1 MSSEEK
7 LNQLRQLTAELA
19 NLGCIQALL
28 DWDQQV
34 NMPRGGMED
43 RSAQAALVAGIMYDR
58 ATSPQLGTL
67 IEDLASE
74 IPDINADDDLAREI
88 KVAKRDFEHISR
100 IPREKLIEFVMV
112 TSQAHE
118 VWVQARQNND
128 FASFAPHLTRIV
140 EMRREQAE
148 LFKPYD
154 HPYDPLLMEYEPGM
168 KTAEVKAIFD
178 ALLPKQVELLQ
189 RIAQAEQ
196 VDNSFIRQKYDFDS
210 QEKFGRFIATR
221 MGYDWN
227 RGRMDLAP
235 HPFTTSFGYGDV
247 RITTRY
253 LETDGMSSLFS
264 TMHEAGHALYDQ
276 GLDPKYRNTS
286 LGRPTSLAVHES
298 QSRFWENLIGRSQ
311 AFWQFAFPI
320 VQMLFP
326 EHLANLSLEQ
336 FYRGINRVEPSL
348 IRIEADEATYNL
360 HIMLRFEIETDLIEG
375 KLQAKD
381 LPEIWNSRM
390 QAYLGVTPPDDSSGV
405 LQDVHWSGGMI
416 GYFPT
421 YALGNLISA
430 QWWEKMVADHPDIP
444 NEIAAGNFAPVLA
457 WMRENVHRYASRYDP
472 QDLVQKI
479 TGSRINPE
487 PYMRYLEQKYSQIY
501 QL

>member
-1 MSSEEK
+1 MSTEEK
-7 LNQLRQLTAELA
+7 INQLRHLTAELA
-19 NLGCIQALL
+19 NLGGIQSLL

-100 IPREKLIEFVMV
+100 IPREKLIEVVMI

-154 HPYDPLLMEYEPGM
+154 HPYDPLLDEYEPGM

-178 ALLPKQVELLQ
+178 ALRPKQVELLQ

-210 QEKFGRFIATR
+210 QEKFSRFIATR

-253 LETDGMSSLFS
+253 LETDGISSLFS

-276 GLDPKYRNTS
+276 GLDSKYRNTS

-360 HIMLRFEIETDLIEG
+360 HIMLRFEIETDLMEG

-430 QWWEKMVADHPDIP
+430 QGWEKMVADHPDIP

-479 TGSRINPE
+479 TGSGINPE
-487 PYMRYLEQKYSQIY
+487 PYMRYLEHKYSQIY

>member
-1 MSSEEK
+1 MSTEEK
-7 LNQLRQLTAELA
+7 LNQLRHLTAELA
-19 NLGCIQALL
+19 NLGGIQALL

-67 IEDLASE
+67 IEDLASK

-154 HPYDPLLMEYEPGM
+154 HPYDPLLDEYEPGM

-178 ALLPKQVELLQ
+178 ALRPKQVELLQ

-253 LETDGMSSLFS
+253 LETDGDRKS
-264 TMHEAGHALYDQ
+264 
-276 GLDPKYRNTS
+276 
-286 LGRPTSLAVHES
+286 V
-298 QSRFWENLIGRSQ
+298 
-311 AFWQFAFPI
+311 
-320 VQMLFP
+320 V
-326 EHLANLSLEQ
+326 
-336 FYRGINRVEPSL
+336 
-348 IRIEADEATYNL
+348 
-360 HIMLRFEIETDLIEG
+360 
-375 KLQAKD
+375 
-381 LPEIWNSRM
+381 
-390 QAYLGVTPPDDSSGV
+390 
-405 LQDVHWSGGMI
+405 
-416 GYFPT
+416 
-421 YALGNLISA
+421 
-430 QWWEKMVADHPDIP
+430 
-444 NEIAAGNFAPVLA
+444 
-457 WMRENVHRYASRYDP
+457 
-472 QDLVQKI
+472 
-479 TGSRINPE
+479 
-487 PYMRYLEQKYSQIY
+487 
-501 QL
+501 

>member
-1 MSSEEK
+1 MSTEEK
-7 LNQLRQLTAELA
+7 LNQLRRLTAELA
-19 NLGCIQALL
+19 NLGGIQALL

-100 IPREKLIEFVMV
+100 IPREKLIEFVMI

-196 VDNSFIRQKYDFDS
+196 VDNSFIRQKYDLDS

-298 QSRFWENLIGRSQ
+298 QSRFWENLIGRSE

-326 EHLANLSLEQ
+326 EHLANLSLDQ

-360 HIMLRFEIETDLIEG
+360 HIMLRFEIETGLMEG
-375 KLQAKD
+375 KLQTKD
-381 LPEIWNSRM
+381 LPDIWNSRM
-390 QAYLGVTPPDDSSGV
+390 QAYLGVTPPDYSSGV

-430 QWWEKMVADHPDIP
+430 QWWEKMVADHPDIS
-444 NEIAAGNFAPVLA
+444 NEIASGNFAPVLV

>member
-1 MSSEEK
+1 MSTEEK
-7 LNQLRQLTAELA
+7 LNQLRRLTAELA
-19 NLGCIQALL
+19 NLGGIQALL

-43 RSAQAALVAGIMYDR
+43 RSEQAALVAGIMYDR

-112 TSQAHE
+112 TSRAHE
-118 VWVQARQNND
+118 VWVQARENND
-128 FASFAPHLTRIV
+128 FPSFAPHLTRIV
-140 EMRREQAE
+140 ELRREQAE
-148 LFKPYD
+148 LFKPFD
-154 HPYDPLLMEYEPGM
+154 HPYDPLLDEYEPGM

-178 ALLPKQVELLQ
+178 ALRPQQVALLQ

-196 VDNSFIRQKYDFDS
+196 VDNSFIREKYDIDS

-253 LETDGMSSLFS
+253 METDGMSSLFS
-264 TMHEAGHALYDQ
+264 TMHETGHALYDQ
-276 GLDPKYRNTS
+276 GLNPKYRHTS

-320 VQMLFP
+320 AQMLFP
-326 EHLANLSLEQ
+326 EHLGNLSIEQ

-360 HIMLRFEIETDLIEG
+360 HIMLRFEIETGLMEG
-375 KLQAKD
+375 KLETKD

-390 QAYLGVTPPDDSSGV
+390 QAYLGVTPPNDSRGV

-421 YALGNLISA
+421 YALGNLISV
-430 QWWEKMVADHPDIP
+430 QWWEKMVADHPNIP
-444 NEIAAGNFAPVLA
+444 DEIASGDFSTVLA

-479 TGSRINPE
+479 TGSRITSE

-501 QL
+501 RL

>member
-1 MSSEEK
+1 MSIEEK
-7 LNQLRQLTAELA
+7 LNHLRRQTAELA
-19 NLGCIQALL
+19 NLGGIQALL

-34 NMPRGGMED
+34 NMPRGGTED
-43 RSAQAALVAGIMYDR
+43 RSEQAALVAGLMYDR
-58 ATSPQLGTL
+58 ATSPELGAL

-112 TSQAHE
+112 TSRAHE
-118 VWVQARQNND
+118 VWVQARENND
-128 FASFAPHLTRIV
+128 FPSFAPHLTRIV
-140 EMRREQAE
+140 ELRREQAE
-148 LFKPYD
+148 LFKPFD
-154 HPYDPLLMEYEPGM
+154 HPYDPLLDEYEPGM

-178 ALLPKQVELLQ
+178 ALRPQQVTLLQ
-189 RIAQAEQ
+189 RIAHAEQ
-196 VDNSFIRQKYDFDS
+196 VDNSFIREKYDFDS

-253 LETDGMSSLFS
+253 METDGMSSLFS
-264 TMHEAGHALYDQ
+264 TMHETGHALYDQ
-276 GLDPKYRNTS
+276 GLNPKYRHTS

-320 VQMLFP
+320 AQMLFP
-326 EHLANLSLEQ
+326 EHLGNLSMEQ

-360 HIMLRFEIETDLIEG
+360 HIMLRFEIETGLMEG
-375 KLQAKD
+375 KLETKD

-390 QAYLGVTPPDDSSGV
+390 QAYLGVTPPNDSRGV

-421 YALGNLISA
+421 YALGNLISV
-430 QWWEKMVADHPDIP
+430 QWWEKMVADHPNIP
-444 NEIAAGNFAPVLA
+444 DEIASGDFSTVLA

-479 TGSRINPE
+479 TGSRITSE

-501 QL
+501 RL

>member
-19 NLGCIQALL
+19 NLGGIQALL

-154 HPYDPLLMEYEPGM
+154 HPYDPLLDEYEPGM

-178 ALLPKQVELLQ
+178 ALRPKQVELLQ

-196 VDNSFIRQKYDFDS
+196 VDNSFIRQKYDVDS

-298 QSRFWENLIGRSQ
+298 QSRFWENLIGRSE

-326 EHLANLSLEQ
+326 EHLANLSLDQ

-360 HIMLRFEIETDLIEG
+360 HIMLRFEIETGLMEG

-430 QWWEKMVADHPDIP
+430 QWWER
-444 NEIAAGNFAPVLA
+444 
-457 WMRENVHRYASRYDP
+457 W
-472 QDLVQKI
+472 
-479 TGSRINPE
+479 
-487 PYMRYLEQKYSQIY
+487 
-501 QL
+501 

>member
-1 MSSEEK
+1 
-7 LNQLRQLTAELA
+7 
-19 NLGCIQALL
+19 
-28 DWDQQV
+28 
-34 NMPRGGMED
+34 
-43 RSAQAALVAGIMYDR
+43 
-58 ATSPQLGTL
+58 
-67 IEDLASE
+67 
-74 IPDINADDDLAREI
+74 
-88 KVAKRDFEHISR
+88 
-100 IPREKLIEFVMV
+100 
-112 TSQAHE
+112 
-118 VWVQARQNND
+118 
-128 FASFAPHLTRIV
+128 
-140 EMRREQAE
+140 
-148 LFKPYD
+148 
-154 HPYDPLLMEYEPGM
+154 
-168 KTAEVKAIFD
+168 
-178 ALLPKQVELLQ
+178 
-189 RIAQAEQ
+189 
-196 VDNSFIRQKYDFDS
+196 
-210 QEKFGRFIATR
+210 
-221 MGYDWN
+221 
-227 RGRMDLAP
+227 MDLAP

-253 LETDGMSSLFS
+253 METDGMSSLFS

-320 VQMLFP
+320 AQMLFP
-326 EHLANLSLEQ
+326 EHLGNLSMEQ

-360 HIMLRFEIETDLIEG
+360 HIMLRFEIETGLMEG
-375 KLQAKD
+375 KLETKD

-390 QAYLGVTPPDDSSGV
+390 QAYLGITPPSDSHGV

-421 YALGNLISA
+421 YALGNLISV
-430 QWWEKMVADHPDIP
+430 QWWEKMVADHPNIP
-444 NEIAAGNFAPVLA
+444 DEIASGDFSTVLA

-479 TGSRINPE
+479 TGSRITSE

-501 QL
+501 RL